1 MKKNNRLLLAA
12 LMLAHSSAHAVTP
25 LEGWYG
31 GFMVGGSFIPKIEFI
46 VANNP
51 FTLSNPIIPGPYY
64 PNIDRVL
71 NNQVTYHVGMDG
83 GGQVGYRYCNFRFE
97 GQLLY
102 SWNPVGSLNINGNVF
117 KRYQR
122 QTGLNLINNPSYL
135 PYYPSISGNTNLG
148 AGIFNVFYDFYNE
161 DDDPSF
167 IPYLGLGIGYGQTIN
182 RLSYSYPHDINTIN
196 PFSEVQYSWTYKLN
210 KGTPV
215 GQAILGAAY
224 YYSDDVSY
232 AIDYRY
238 LTARTIRLINSRI
251 QNHSINFVFN
261 YSFQNT

>member
-1 MKKNNRLLLAA
+1 MKHSNKLMIAGLLA
-12 LMLAHSSAHAVTP
+12 SSMNSFAVTP

-31 GFMVGGSFIPKIEFI
+31 GFMIGASFIPKLEF
-46 VANNP
+46 VTSNP
-51 FTLSNPIIPGPYY
+51 FRNNTYF
-64 PNIDRVL
+64 PNTNTINL
-71 NNQVTYHVGMDG
+71 NDIVTYHVGMDG
-83 GGQVGYRYCNFRFE
+83 GAQAGYRYCNFRFE

-102 SWNPVGSLNINGNVF
+102 SWNPIGSISINGNVF

-122 QTGLNLINNPSYL
+122 QTGFNLIQNPGAL
-135 PYYPSISGNTNLG
+135 PYFPSISGNTNLG
-148 AGIFNVFYDFYNE
+148 AGLFNVFYDFYNE

-196 PFSEVQYSWTYKLN
+196 PASRVPYSYTYKLN

-215 GQAILGAAY
+215 GQVILGAAY

-238 LTARTIRLINSRI
+238 LTARTIRLIDSRI
-251 QNHSINFVFN
+251 QNQSVNFVFN

>member
-1 MKKNNRLLLAA
+1 MKHLNKVMITGLLV
-12 LMLAHSSAHAVTP
+12 SSMNSYAVTP
-25 LEGWYG
+25 MEGWYA
-31 GFMVGGSFIPKIEFI
+31 GFMIGGSFIPRIEF
-46 VANNP
+46 VTSNP
-51 FTLSNPIIPGPYY
+51 FSNVLYY
-64 PNIDRVL
+64 PHLGGGTL
-71 NNQVTYHVGMDG
+71 NDVVTYHVGMDG
-83 GGQVGYRYCNFRFE
+83 GFQAGYRYCNFRFE
-97 GQLLY
+97 GQMLY
-102 SWNPVGSLNINGNVF
+102 SWNPIGSITVNGNVF

-122 QTGLNLINNPSYL
+122 QTGFNLIANPNLL

-167 IPYLGLGIGYGQTIN
+167 IPYVGLGVGYGQTIN

-196 PFSEVQYSWTYKLN
+196 PFSVVPYNYTYKLN
-210 KGTPV
+210 KGTSV
-215 GQAILGAAY
+215 GQVILGAAY

-238 LTARTIRLINSRI
+238 LTASTIKLIDSRI
-251 QNHSINFVFN
+251 QNHSLNFVFN